1 MIFDATGTRSIR
13 WRSRLPGLSITSSIT
28 PTVTRGIGSLL
39 IKKLMILRII
49 TPEGVCE
56 IWKFGKKT
64 NRWAFL
70 VGSMTLVN
78 CSLAIKEAD
87 IIYQTPPKIVNIFW
101 MILTIGINK
110 PKRAW
115 WPVHRNRPTGADD
128 GRATATTWAP
138 PVYGFGY
145 WVSIPM

>member
-64 NRWAFL
+64 NRRAFL

-138 PVYGFGY
+138 TVYGFGY